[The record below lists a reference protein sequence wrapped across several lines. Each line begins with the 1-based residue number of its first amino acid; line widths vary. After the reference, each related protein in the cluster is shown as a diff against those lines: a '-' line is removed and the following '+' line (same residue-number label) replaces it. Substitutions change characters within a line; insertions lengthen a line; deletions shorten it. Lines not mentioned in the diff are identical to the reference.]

1 MTRGLAL
8 ALLLAGPAAAVE
20 YTSWVVYWD
29 ADSPVSFDAYRGRL
43 GETAVFGWRF
53 GVDKRLKPAT
63 AGTAALIAR
72 VRSGGNRAYASALND
87 LENGAGGIVL
97 KDPGTVHEILSD
109 PVKRAAHLGELEAL
123 AASAD
128 GLELDYENLW
138 AASRDLYS
146 AFVRD
151 LAARV
156 RPTGRGLAVVVQQ
169 KRSGTIRDG
178 AGALDWAALSASAD
192 HIKIMGYNQHGE
204 AGPAGPVSSP
214 DWLLQI
220 VAYAT
225 TVVPREKIEMVLP
238 LHGFDWPRGARGTA
252 IEHDTAVAR
261 AAQYG
266 AAISRDAQ
274 GTPYF
279 TYTAGGVV
287 HDVWFDDAV
296 SIAAKVA
303 ALRGA
308 GIDKIG
314 LWRLGTGDAAL
325 WQSLPLRAEQ

>member
-1 MTRGLAL
+1 MSPGLAL
-8 ALLLAGPAAAVE
+8 ALLLAGPAAALE
-20 YTSWVVYWD
+20 YSSWVVYWD
-29 ADSPVSFDAYRGRL
+29 ADSPAAFDAYRGRL

-53 GVDKRLKPAT
+53 GTDKLLKPAT
-63 AGTAALIAR
+63 AGTAPLIAR
-72 VRSGGNRAYASALND
+72 VRAGGNLAYASALND
-87 LENGAGGIVL
+87 LENGAGGVTL
-97 KDPGTVHEILSD
+97 KDPATVHEILSD
-109 PVKRAAHLGELEAL
+109 PAKRAVHLDELAAL
-123 AASAD
+123 AAAAD

-169 KRSGTIRDG
+169 KRSGAIRDG
-178 AGALDWAALSASAD
+178 AGALDWAALAAACD
-192 HIKIMGYNQHGE
+192 HVKIMGYNQHGE

-220 VAYAT
+220 LDYAL
-225 TVVPREKIEMVLP
+225 TVIPREKIELVLP
-238 LHGFDWPRGARGTA
+238 LHGFDWPSGGRGAA
-252 IEHDTAVAR
+252 IEHDAAVAR
-261 AAQYG
+261 AALYG
-266 AAISRDAQ
+266 ATILRDAQ

-287 HDVWFDDAV
+287 HDVWFEDAT

-308 GIDKIG
+308 GVEKIG

-325 WQSLPLRAEQ
+325 WQALPQRAGP